1 MVKSYQHTRLNSPGA
16 NMFMRAAPFKILES
30 IGRYIQRP
38 PGFDRMP
45 SYKQMIYVMYP
56 SKIARET
63 GVTYSHVHQTITKL
77 KARGLVRTTSAKN
90 TSRENHLELTGKGE
104 QVLTLLKSLRDE
116 LKGQ

>member
-1 MVKSYQHTRLNSPGA
+1 MVKSYQHTRLNSSGA

-77 KARGLVRTTSAKN
+77 KGRGLVRTTSAKN
-90 TSRENHLELTGKGE
+90 TSREKAPPVYCDLDVHYLSIRRFPL
-104 QVLTLLKSLRDE
+104 SLS
-116 LKGQ
+116 